1 MTKKEFQN
9 LAKQRPIILD
19 GATGSNLMKAG
30 MPRGVCTE
38 QWICENPKPL
48 QELQRAYEKAG
59 SQVVYA
65 PTFSANRISLKNY
78 GLENQVAEL
87 NKALIEISRTAVG
100 SQVLVAGDLTTAGKQ
115 EIPYEELLEAYREQ
129 IVVQT
134 QEGVDLL
141 VAETM
146 LGVTDVAGDLTTAGK
161 QEIPYEELL
170 EAYREQIVVQT
181 QEGVDLLVAETML
194 GVTECMAVLDAAASV
209 CSLPV
214 MCTLTVESDGSLF
227 FGGNIY
233 EAVETLE
240 EMGADAVGINCSTG
254 PDQLLSVVENM
265 RKRVSIPLIV
275 KPNAGMPI
283 INEQGQPVYSMGAQ
297 EFADCMKRLVQAG
310 ADIIGGCCGTT
321 PEYIEK
327 LHNIFLAHI

>member
-1 MTKKEFQN
+1 MTKQEFQN
-9 LAKQRPIILD
+9 LVKQRPVILD

-30 MPRGVCTE
+30 MPKGVCTE

-48 QELQRAYEKAG
+48 QELQKAYEKAG
-59 SQVVYA
+59 SQIVYA

-78 GLENQVAEL
+78 GLENQMEEL

-100 SQVLVAGDLTTAGKQ
+100 SQMLVAGDLTTAGNQ
-115 EIPYEELLEAYREQ
+115 ETPYEELLEAYREQ
-129 IVVQT
+129 ILVQT
-134 QEGVDLL
+134 REG
-141 VAETM
+141 
-146 LGVTDVAGDLTTAGK
+146 
-161 QEIPYEELL
+161 I
-170 EAYREQIVVQT
+170 
-181 QEGVDLLVAETML
+181 DLLVAETML
-194 GVTECMAVLDAAASV
+194 GVTECMAALDAAASV

-265 RKRVSIPLIV
+265 RKRVNIPLIV
-275 KPNAGMPI
+275 KPNAGMPV
-283 INEQGQPVYSMGAQ
+283 INAQGQPVYSMEAR
-297 EFADCMKRLVQAG
+297 EFAACMKYLVDAG

-321 PEYIEK
+321 PEYIQK
-327 LHNIFLAHI
+327 LHDTFTL